1 MRQKSASHNILVTPE
16 PVCETDKGDDSIIII
31 KQDKDEI
38 MKAITFCLEQPF
50 RHMLEKLLNDL
61 PTKDSSRLASKRRGE
76 IMALLKEMTFDK
88 NEETVKENLPEEL
101 HDYLSR

>member
-1 MRQKSASHNILVTPE
+1 
-16 PVCETDKGDDSIIII
+16 
-31 KQDKDEI
+31 

-101 HDYLSR
+101 QDYLSR